1 MSRTSSHRITIKKGS
16 FFVLYFSPLVPSEL
30 RKKKATAQ
38 QQENVHSM
46 NPCSVTMGIFLNVAK
61 QSGWL
66 RILQAEYMLLHF
78 SGLNKLYLLQ
88 NECFLRAPVKADSHF
103 RMLAWLWKGCVILSI
118 QSNSVWSTHPKKSI
132 QLHYTGHSSNM
143 ENYRLVGWTRNV
155 EDYSCFWDIF
165 NSWLVRA
172 LEHVFIYLVHS
183 FEHWFI
189 LLIYFL

>member
-66 RILQAEYMLLHF
+66 RILQAEYMLLHCG
-78 SGLNKLYLLQ
+78 GLNKLYLLQ
-88 NECFLRAPVKADSHF
+88 NECFLRVPVKADSHF
-103 RMLAWLWKGCVILSI
+103 WMLAWLWKGCVILSI
-118 QSNSVWSTHPKKSI
+118 QSNSVWSTHPKKAFSCTTLGTVQTWKTTAWWVGQEMLRIILVSEIFSI
-132 QLHYTGHSSNM
+132 P
-143 ENYRLVGWTRNV
+143 GWC
-155 EDYSCFWDIF
+155 EP
-165 NSWLVRA
+165 
-172 LEHVFIYLVHS
+172 
-183 FEHWFI
+183 
-189 LLIYFL
+189 